1 MGGLPVLN
9 QIFAEVVD
17 MSGFNGVN
25 DGMLGLAYP
34 NLAKGGEAPLFY
46 NMWSQ
51 NLIPQPIFSFYLNPY
66 VNLIFIR
73 KIIGKTFIKSLF

>member
-1 MGGLPVLN
+1 VGGLPVLN

-17 MSGFNGVN
+17 MSGSNGVN

-34 NLAKGGEAPLFY
+34 NLTKGGEAPLFY

-51 NLIPQPIFSFYLNPY
+51 KLIPQPIFSFYLNPY
-66 VNLIFIR
+66 VNLISIR
-73 KIIGKTFIKSLF
+73 KIIGKTFLKSLF

>member
-1 MGGLPVLN
+1 MVN
-9 QIFAEVVD
+9 QVFAEAVD
-17 MSGFNGVN
+17 ISGSNGVN

-34 NLAKGGEAPLFY
+34 NLATGGEAPLFY

-66 VNLIFIR
+66 VNSISIQ
-73 KIIGKTFIKSLF
+73 KIIGKTFLKSLF